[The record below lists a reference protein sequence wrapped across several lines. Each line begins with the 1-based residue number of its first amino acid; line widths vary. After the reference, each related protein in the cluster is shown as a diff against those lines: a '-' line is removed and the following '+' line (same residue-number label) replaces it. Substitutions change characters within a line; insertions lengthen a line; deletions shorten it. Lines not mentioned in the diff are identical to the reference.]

1 MRGAAET
8 GAAAGTTGGALTV
21 EEGSLARRAAVA
33 GLRYQHLAVN
43 VARGRRLLR
52 RARPDLLFIN
62 NGGYPGGE
70 SCRALTLAAQ
80 AEGVPRVVHFVHNM
94 AYPPFWPA
102 AVERRYDARLDAI
115 TTWVTAAHRASE
127 ALKTTR
133 GFREVATVH
142 YGIPP
147 ATLPAPAPSE
157 LTGFT
162 DGALNLAVV
171 AAFEPRKGHLS
182 LIDALAQVPNVR
194 AALVGAGS
202 ATAAIEA
209 RIAELGL
216 GERVRL
222 LGWRDD
228 VPAILAAA
236 DALALPSLGN
246 ECLPYAILEAMAARA
261 AGALHRRRRHPRDG
275 RRRPHGLRRRAR
287 RLGRA
292 GRPLGRARGRSGA
305 CASVRRG
312 GPRTRVARVLA
323 GEDGRRHDR
332 PLGGRRKRPCA
343 DCGVNPL
350 L

>member
-1 MRGAAET
+1 M
-8 GAAAGTTGGALTV
+8 
-21 EEGSLARRAAVA
+21 
-33 GLRYQHLAVN
+33 
-43 VARGRRLLR
+43 
-52 RARPDLLFIN
+52 
-62 NGGYPGGE
+62 
-70 SCRALTLAAQ
+70 
-80 AEGVPRVVHFVHNM
+80 
-94 AYPPFWPA
+94 
-102 AVERRYDARLDAI
+102 
-115 TTWVTAAHRASE
+115 
-127 ALKTTR
+127 
-133 GFREVATVH
+133 H

-147 ATLPAPAPSE
+147 AALPAPAPSE

-246 ECLPYAILEAMAARA
+246 ECLPYAILEAMAAGLPVLSTDVAGIPEMVDDGRTGYVVAPGDSAALAARLAALADAPERARAFGA
-261 AGALHRRRRHPRDG
+261 AGRERVSREFSLEQMVNATTAIWG
-275 RRRPHGLRRRAR
+275 VGASARAPIR
-287 RLGRA
+287 
-292 GRPLGRARGRSGA
+292 
-305 CASVRRG
+305 
-312 GPRTRVARVLA
+312 
-323 GEDGRRHDR
+323 
-332 PLGGRRKRPCA
+332 
-343 DCGVNPL
+343 GVNPL